1 MKFNVNKTPSE
12 VDDKTM
18 TILIGVALLTLLA
31 LIALY
36 MFAKPHYRVWSQEM
50 RGKAALAEARQSKM
64 IQTEQARAE
73 LESAQLRA
81 EAVKIMGQ
89 TAKDYPEY
97 REQEF
102 IGAFGEAL
110 REGKINQI
118 IYVPTE
124 GSLPVL
130 EAGKRQSYAAE

>member
-1 MKFNVNKTPSE
+1 MMKQQYEDEKVILVRLVLFIFAV
-12 VDDKTM
+12 VIGL
-18 TILIGVALLTLLA
+18 ILIWIFV
-31 LIALY
+31 
-36 MFAKPHYRVWSQEM
+36 KPYYRVWSQEM
-50 RGKAALAEARQSKM
+50 RGKATLAEAKQSKM

-81 EAVKIMGQ
+81 QAVKIMGQ
-89 TAKDYPEY
+89 AAKDYPEY

-110 REGKINQI
+110 REGNISQI

-124 GSLPVL
+124 SSLPIL
-130 EAGKRQSYAAE
+130 EAGKRSTAVVAE

>member
-1 MKFNVNKTPSE
+1 MNSE
-12 VDDKTM
+12 SVVKLTLM
-18 TILIGVALLTLLA
+18 GVITAVILIVVIMAG
-31 LIALY
+31 Y
-36 MFAKPHYRVWSQEM
+36 PFYKVWSQEM
-50 RGKAALAEARQSKM
+50 RGKAALAEATQSKM
-64 IQTEQARAE
+64 IQIEQARAE

-81 EAVKIMGQ
+81 EAIKIIGK
-89 TAKDYPEY
+89 TAKEYPEY

-124 GSLPVL
+124 ANLPVL
-130 EAGKRQSYAAE
+130 EAGKRQPGVETADSE

>member
-1 MKFNVNKTPSE
+1 MKQQYEDEKVILVRLVLFLFAV
-12 VDDKTM
+12 VIGL
-18 TILIGVALLTLLA
+18 ILIWILV
-31 LIALY
+31 
-36 MFAKPHYRVWSQEM
+36 KPYYRVWSQEM
-50 RGKAALAEARQSKM
+50 RGKAALAEAKQSKM

-81 EAVKIMGQ
+81 QAVKIMGQ
-89 TAKDYPEY
+89 AAKDYPEY

-110 REGKINQI
+110 REGNISQI

-124 GSLPVL
+124 SNLPIL
-130 EAGKRQSYAAE
+130 EAGKRSTAVVAE

>member
-1 MKFNVNKTPSE
+1 MNSE
-12 VDDKTM
+12 SVVKLTIISVISAV
-18 TILIGVALLTLLA
+18 ILI
-31 LIALY
+31 LIVMAGY
-36 MFAKPHYRVWSQEM
+36 PFYKVWSQEM
-50 RGKAALAEARQSKM
+50 RGKAALAEATQSKM
-64 IQTEQARAE
+64 IQIEQARAE

-81 EAVKIMGQ
+81 EAIKIIGK
-89 TAKDYPEY
+89 TAKEYPEY

-124 GSLPVL
+124 ANLPIL
-130 EAGKRQSYAAE
+130 EAGKRQPGVETADSE

>member
-1 MKFNVNKTPSE
+1 MNSE
-12 VDDKTM
+12 SVVKLTIISVI
-18 TILIGVALLTLLA
+18 TAVILI
-31 LIALY
+31 LIVMAGY
-36 MFAKPHYRVWSQEM
+36 PFYKVWSQEM
-50 RGKAALAEARQSKM
+50 RGKAALAEATQSKM
-64 IQTEQARAE
+64 IQIEQARAE

-81 EAVKIMGQ
+81 QAIKIIGQ
-89 TAKDYPEY
+89 TAKEYPEY

-124 GSLPVL
+124 ANLPIL
-130 EAGKRQSYAAE
+130 EAGKRQPGVETADSE

>member
-1 MKFNVNKTPSE
+1 MMKQQYEDEKVILVRLVLFIFAV
-12 VDDKTM
+12 VIGL
-18 TILIGVALLTLLA
+18 ILIWILV
-31 LIALY
+31 
-36 MFAKPHYRVWSQEM
+36 KPYYRVWSQEM
-50 RGKAALAEARQSKM
+50 RGKAALAEAKQSKM

-81 EAVKIMGQ
+81 QAVKIMGQ
-89 TAKDYPEY
+89 AAKDYPEY

-110 REGKINQI
+110 REGNISQI

-124 GSLPVL
+124 SSLPIL
-130 EAGKRQSYAAE
+130 EAGKRSTAVVAE

>member
-1 MKFNVNKTPSE
+1 MMKQQYEDEKVILVRLVLFLFAV
-12 VDDKTM
+12 VIGL
-18 TILIGVALLTLLA
+18 ILIWILV
-31 LIALY
+31 
-36 MFAKPHYRVWSQEM
+36 KPYYRVWSQEM
-50 RGKAALAEARQSKM
+50 RGKAALAEAKQSKM

-81 EAVKIMGQ
+81 QAVKIMGQ
-89 TAKDYPEY
+89 AAKDYPEY

-110 REGKINQI
+110 REGIISQI

-124 GSLPVL
+124 SNLPIL
-130 EAGKRQSYAAE
+130 EAGKRPTAVVAE

>member
-1 MKFNVNKTPSE
+1 MKQQYEDEKVILVRLVLFLFAV
-12 VDDKTM
+12 VIGL
-18 TILIGVALLTLLA
+18 ILIWILV
-31 LIALY
+31 
-36 MFAKPHYRVWSQEM
+36 KPYYRVWSQEM
-50 RGKAALAEARQSKM
+50 RGKAALAEAKQSKM

-81 EAVKIMGQ
+81 QAVKIMGQ
-89 TAKDYPEY
+89 AAKDYPEY

-110 REGKINQI
+110 REGSISQI

-124 GSLPVL
+124 SSLPIL
-130 EAGKRQSYAAE
+130 EAGKRSTAVVAE

>member
-1 MKFNVNKTPSE
+1 MNSE
-12 VDDKTM
+12 SAVKLTIISVI
-18 TILIGVALLTLLA
+18 TAVILI
-31 LIALY
+31 LIVMAGY
-36 MFAKPHYRVWSQEM
+36 PFYKVWSQEM
-50 RGKAALAEARQSKM
+50 RGKAALAEATQSKM
-64 IQTEQARAE
+64 IQIEQARAE

-81 EAVKIMGQ
+81 EAIKIIGK
-89 TAKDYPEY
+89 TAKEYPEY

-124 GSLPVL
+124 ANLPIL
-130 EAGKRQSYAAE
+130 EAGKRQPVVETADSE

>member
-1 MKFNVNKTPSE
+1 MKQQYEDEKVILVRLVLFLFAV
-12 VDDKTM
+12 VIGL
-18 TILIGVALLTLLA
+18 ILIWILV
-31 LIALY
+31 
-36 MFAKPHYRVWSQEM
+36 KPYYRVWSQEM
-50 RGKAALAEARQSKM
+50 RGKAALAEAKQSKM

-81 EAVKIMGQ
+81 QAVKIMGQ
-89 TAKDYPEY
+89 AAKDYPEY

-110 REGKINQI
+110 REGIISQI

-124 GSLPVL
+124 SNLPIL
-130 EAGKRQSYAAE
+130 EAGKRPTAVVAE